1 MRSKCEKETANAFC
15 ARRAQNGDVEIV
27 WKVCDQDDHP
37 VWLGF
42 DGQPAVNQY
51 DNSGSPGFKIL
62 TASPMT
68 DMRLARTSGNA
79 VHHSYVKKVPLVN
92 VKNLHIYIT

>member
-1 MRSKCEKETANAFC
+1 MREGDGERFLRTQAK
-15 ARRAQNGDVEIV
+15 NGDVEIV
-27 WKVCDQDDHP
+27 WKVCAQDP

-42 DGQPAVNQY
+42 DGQPAANQY

-68 DMRLARTSGNA
+68 DMRLARTSANA

-92 VKNLHIYIT
+92 VKNLHIYITLYAHV